1 MSGLGKCLLELNR
14 LDEFDDLLN
23 QLEDEIKNSK
33 DVKDLIEAKN
43 FFTRF

>member
-14 LDEFDDLLN
+14 LDELDDLLN

-43 FFTRF
+43 FYKNF